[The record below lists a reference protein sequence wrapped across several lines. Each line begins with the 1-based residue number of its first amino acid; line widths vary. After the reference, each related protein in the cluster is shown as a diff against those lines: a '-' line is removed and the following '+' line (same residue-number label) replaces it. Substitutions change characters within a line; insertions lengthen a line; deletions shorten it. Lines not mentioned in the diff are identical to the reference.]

1 MKNWLYQVFV
11 HRTTNEC
18 YRGSLNYVSSGCRLL
33 DVGIGNGIMIETFH
47 PLIKSKKLKITGI
60 DIDAN
65 YLRHC
70 TELIR
75 KHRLEDYMD
84 VCQGSAESYVP
95 QEKGC
100 FDYVLFCM
108 SFMLLRDQRS
118 VLDRAR
124 DWLKPGGEI
133 VFVQALFKRRSRL
146 VDLIKPKLKYVTTV
160 DFGRATYEEDFFA
173 LLQENGLSVKEDRVL
188 NGEWLNGQCRMI
200 AASFP
205 VAQLPPA
212 NPRISGRITAKAR
225 STGEGLHPANIK
237 SASP

>member
-1 MKNWLYQVFV
+1 M
-11 HRTTNEC
+11 
-18 YRGSLNYVSSGCRLL
+18 
-33 DVGIGNGIMIETFH
+33 
-47 PLIKSKKLKITGI
+47 
-60 DIDAN
+60 
-65 YLRHC
+65 
-70 TELIR
+70 
-75 KHRLEDYMD
+75 
-84 VCQGSAESYVP
+84 
-95 QEKGC
+95 
-100 FDYVLFCM
+100 
-108 SFMLLRDQRS
+108 
-118 VLDRAR
+118 
-124 DWLKPGGEI
+124 
-133 VFVQALFKRRSRL
+133 
-146 VDLIKPKLKYVTTV
+146 DLIKPKLKYVTTV